1 MIVIVG
7 LGNPGK
13 NYEKTI
19 HNLGYITIDHFA
31 KTHGLNFSKT
41 KYFGKVAEG
50 VIDGEKVTLI
60 KPETFM
66 NASGKSVEACV
77 NTLKLD
83 HSNLLVIV
91 DDIDL
96 DFGNIRVR
104 SKGSAG
110 THNGLRDIVQ
120 KIGQD
125 YARLRVGAGRP
136 HENQDLANYVLGGIG
151 NDRMKIL
158 EDKLD
163 KTDRIIEYFIKNK
176 KVEGIDVNII

>member
-19 HNLGYITIDHFA
+19 HNLGYLTIDHFA
-31 KTHGLNFSKT
+31 KSNGLTFSKS

-50 VIDGEKVTLI
+50 VIDGEKVILL

-66 NASGKSVEACV
+66 NLSGKSVEAVV
-77 NTLKLD
+77 NQLKLD
-83 HSNLLVIV
+83 IDNILVIV

-96 DFGNIRVR
+96 NFGALRVR

-120 KIGQD
+120 KVGENF
-125 YARLRVGAGRP
+125 ARLRIGAGRP
-136 HENQDLANYVLGGIG
+136 EPNQDLANYVLG
-151 NDRMKIL
+151 NMSKERMEIL
-158 EDKLD
+158 DSTFA
-163 KTDRIIEYFIKNK
+163 KTDRIIEYFIQNK
-176 KVEGIDVNII
+176 KVEGIDINRI